1 MAIQK
6 WEYAEMEVNI
16 GGPLFGEKAEVTIFK
31 SNDKH
36 ETTKGKAGALLAK
49 MGEAGWELVSTSAR
63 IGSTALSSQHKM
75 NYVFKRP
82 LNE

>member
-31 SNDKH
+31 FGENHK
-36 ETTKGKAGALLAK
+36 TRKGKAGELIAE
-49 MGEAGWELVSTSAR
+49 MGADGWELISTSAR
-63 IGSTALSSQHKM
+63 IGSTALSTQHKL

-82 LNE
+82 LEE